1 MDSTVVWYR
10 IQLRTRIPTVSPI
23 FHASDVRGRSQTRGN
38 AKGPTAQT
46 AITTKDVRKYHCSF
60 FSAKRRRLEA
70 SRNSPQCLHFIASS
84 WISSAQ
90 NGHFFIIISLGRT
103 ERNTCPIVL
112 GISFFVGSC
121 LPFRYSTTFRVTP
134 SITYRVDPK
143 GVEAMQQ
150 YLDSLPLTLLR
161 AFPAGGK

>member
-10 IQLRTRIPTVSPI
+10 IQLRTRIPIVSPI
-23 FHASDVRGRSQTRGN
+23 FHASDVCGRSQTRGN

-46 AITTKDVRKYHCSF
+46 AIMTKDVRKYHCSF

-103 ERNTCPIVL
+103 EKSTCLIVL
-112 GISFFVGSC
+112 AISFFVGSG
-121 LPFRYSTTFRVTP
+121 LPPVIVPP
-134 SITYRVDPK
+134 S
-143 GVEAMQQ
+143 E
-150 YLDSLPLTLLR
+150 LLPLSPTGSILR
-161 AFPAGGK
+161 ESKSCNSIWIVFS